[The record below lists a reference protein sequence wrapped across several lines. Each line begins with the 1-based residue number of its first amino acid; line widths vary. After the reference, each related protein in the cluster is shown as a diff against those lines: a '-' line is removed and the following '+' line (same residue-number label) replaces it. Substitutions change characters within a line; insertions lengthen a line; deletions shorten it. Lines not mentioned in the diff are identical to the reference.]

1 MNVLN
6 LKLKTKY
13 LIPYFVTVLG
23 IILLIFFSVSA
34 IKSNTESF
42 VNFIDKDQVMLSSIS
57 ELYAQGLQSEQATRN
72 VLLNPTDTKAMA
84 NYKTANDDFYKA
96 LGKAKNAS
104 SGSGEE
110 IQLLEN
116 ISLQWKNIDLLKK
129 KVQELAVS
137 GNSPEGI
144 SLLKNEETPKW
155 RDLKQTLLDF
165 IAKKNK
171 NITTKRNDVTTSVEG
186 AVIKLIT
193 LSVVIVAISI
203 LIMLFS
209 ANKFIKP
216 IKLLAIGA
224 DKVSSGDTDVKI
236 EYSSNDEIG
245 MLTKSFNIMVEN
257 IRNSIEEVKS
267 NNKIAEMAAKDAEE
281 AKNLANSQKEYLD
294 ENVKVMLNEID
305 KFAHGNLEIELP
317 VKNNDEISQLFNGFN
332 RAVSNIRE
340 MIKGVAEAVHE
351 TASASGQISS
361 SSEEMAAGAVEQS
374 SQTSEVAAA
383 VEQMTRAII
392 ETTNN
397 SSKAADAAK
406 NAGSI
411 AKDGG
416 KVVTKTIE
424 GMNNLASVVQQSAET
439 VMALGKSSGQIG
451 EIIQVID
458 DIADQTNLLA
468 LNAAIEA
475 ARAGEQGR
483 GFAVV
488 ADEVRKLAERTTKA
502 TKEIANMI
510 KQIQRDTEE
519 AVIIMRKGTS
529 EVERAKDLADKAG
542 SSLDQII
549 EAAEQVVNMSTSVAS
564 ASEEQSNTAE
574 QISRNIEAI
583 SNVSNESS
591 TGLHQIA
598 QASEDLNR
606 LTANL
611 QKLISAFK
619 YGEENNFGLRS
630 TKLTI

>member
-1 MNVLN
+1 
-6 LKLKTKY
+6 
-13 LIPYFVTVLG
+13 
-23 IILLIFFSVSA
+23 
-34 IKSNTESF
+34 
-42 VNFIDKDQVMLSSIS
+42 
-57 ELYAQGLQSEQATRN
+57 
-72 VLLNPTDTKAMA
+72 
-84 NYKTANDDFYKA
+84 
-96 LGKAKNAS
+96 
-104 SGSGEE
+104 
-110 IQLLEN
+110 
-116 ISLQWKNIDLLKK
+116 
-129 KVQELAVS
+129 
-137 GNSPEGI
+137 
-144 SLLKNEETPKW
+144 
-155 RDLKQTLLDF
+155 
-165 IAKKNK
+165 
-171 NITTKRNDVTTSVEG
+171 
-186 AVIKLIT
+186 
-193 LSVVIVAISI
+193 
-203 LIMLFS
+203 
-209 ANKFIKP
+209 
-216 IKLLAIGA
+216 
-224 DKVSSGDTDVKI
+224 
-236 EYSSNDEIG
+236 

-317 VKNNDEISQLFNGFN
+317 VKNNDEISQLFHGFN
-332 RAVSNIRE
+332 KAVSNIRE
-340 MIKGVAEAVHE
+340 MIKGVAVAVHE